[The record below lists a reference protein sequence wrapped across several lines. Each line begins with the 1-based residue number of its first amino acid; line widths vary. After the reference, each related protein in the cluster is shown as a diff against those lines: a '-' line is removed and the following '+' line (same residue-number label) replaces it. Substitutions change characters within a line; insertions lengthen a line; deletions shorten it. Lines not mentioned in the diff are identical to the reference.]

1 MAEQKLKSYSTE
13 ELDHFKKLL
22 IDKREALFRSVG
34 YLKESSLDTPLNEY
48 SGNHSTYSYH
58 MADQGTDTQEREKAF
73 FFAHREGRYL
83 DHLERALERIDAGDF
98 GRCVECGELVSKQR
112 LEAVPHARMC
122 IRCKSKEE
130 YKK

>member
-1 MAEQKLKSYSTE
+1 MAEKKIKSYPKR
-13 ELDHFKKLL
+13 ELEYFRKLL
-22 IDKREALFRSVG
+22 LVKQEALFRSVG

-58 MADQGTDTQEREKAF
+58 MADQGTDMQEREKAF

-83 DHLERALERIDAGDF
+83 DHLERALERIDRGEY
-98 GRCVECGELVSKQR
+98 GGCVECGELISKAR

-122 IRCKSKEE
+122 IECKSKEE
-130 YKK
+130 YHK

>member
-1 MAEQKLKSYSTE
+1 MTVQEKQTYSKE
-13 ELDHFKKLL
+13 DLEYFRRLL
-22 IDKREALFRSVG
+22 LQKREALVKSVD

-83 DHLERALERIDAGDF
+83 DHLERALERIADGSY
-98 GRCVECGELVSKQR
+98 GQCVECGQLISKTR

-122 IRCKSKEE
+122 IECKQREE
-130 YKK
+130 ENK